1 MCSTCMLDGGLESA
15 DDVEDEYSDD
25 TALKYSRQPVFV
37 VAIRWVR
44 RASTAE
50 TGVISTI
57 CTPLSRTGT
66 CPVMTLTF
74 DSVELSGYDMAR
86 LSTFPL
92 FMWKT
97 RILEDD
103 DKVYNRFRVSSMTIR
118 TV

>member
-1 MCSTCMLDGGLESA
+1 MLDGGLESA
-15 DDVEDEYSDD
+15 EDVEDEYSED

-37 VAIRWVR
+37 VAMRCVR
-44 RASTAE
+44 LASTAE

-74 DSVELSGYDMAR
+74 DNVELRGYEMAR

-92 FMWKT
+92 FIWKT
-97 RILEDD
+97 RILDD
-103 DKVYNRFRVSSMTIR
+103 DDRVYSRFRVSSMTIR